1 MEKLGVYFKECLL
14 GTLEFDGEKYEYL
27 INEAGIKM
35 AKKKKYPY
43 FLYDANQSFV
53 SEVLPESWMSLVVK
67 NDNPNTMIQFEIE
80 EDDIDYVRLAKVA
93 LADSH
98 KPDFHFEV
106 I

>member
-14 GTLEFDGEKYEYL
+14 GTLEFDGEKYIY
-27 INEAGIKM
+27 IIDEAGLKA
-35 AKKKKYPY
+35 AKKKQYPY
-43 FLYDANQSFV
+43 FLYDADQSFV
-53 SEVLPESWMSLVVK
+53 SVVLPESWKSLIVS
-67 NDNPNTMIQFEIE
+67 NDNPNTMIQFDIE

-106 I
+106 L

>member
-14 GTLEFDGEKYEYL
+14 GTLEFNGEKYTY
-27 INEAGIKM
+27 IIDEAGLKA
-35 AKKKKYPY
+35 AKKKQYPY
-43 FLYDANQSFV
+43 FLYDADQSFV
-53 SEVLPESWMSLVVK
+53 SVVLPESWKSLIVS
-67 NDNPNTMIQFEIE
+67 NDNPNTMIQFDIE

-106 I
+106 L